1 VTRSLTQSAGVA
13 HGGVAASLIDSAV
26 GLALCTL
33 IEPEQLITTVEMKL
47 NYLSPV
53 PLGTLKAR
61 GKIIHRGKRIA
72 VGEAEARVRK
82 TLVAK
87 GLVTYAILDRKI
99 TNTVL
104 WSVPNYVREAC
115 SRSEESA
122 LRKYSV
128 LPQSP
133 VAEIESSVPCILEE
147 YMDK

>member
-1 VTRSLTQSAGVA
+1 MSANMNWVKRVARSMPFYRRLGIRLVGLSRGCSELQLRVTRSLTQSAGVA

-53 PLGTLKAR
+53 PIGTLKAS

-87 GLVTYAILDRKI
+87 GLVTYAILDRKR

-104 WSVPNYVREAC
+104 
-115 SRSEESA
+115 
-122 LRKYSV
+122 
-128 LPQSP
+128 
-133 VAEIESSVPCILEE
+133 
-147 YMDK
+147 